1 ALSFNIARAYEKIK
15 DSSNALRW
23 YRDYL
28 RREPDAEDAEAVNE
42 LIEHYEQVLEQKGV
56 QQVTVLS
63 EPDGATV
70 RLDGRPVGVTPW
82 TGDLAPG
89 QHEVALS
96 LRGYVDTER
105 GFTLEADQA
114 QDMILRLVPAN
125 DAAPAPPPASA
136 PAPASSPRSSPP
148 PTDAGPS
155 EPESMR
161 LRTYV
166 LLGGGGR
173 PRATAGG
180 CELAPRSAAADGQR
194 AG

>member
-1 ALSFNIARAYEKIK
+1 LTRAFTMQFGLKATLLAAFLFVSHAHAAGPSEAELQQRRQDAAQRYEQGVQAYQEGRHKDAIDLFLEADALSPSSALSFNIARAYEKIK

-63 EPDGATV
+63 EPEGATV

-105 GFTLEADQA
+105 SF
-114 QDMILRLVPAN
+114 
-125 DAAPAPPPASA
+125 
-136 PAPASSPRSSPP
+136 
-148 PTDAGPS
+148 
-155 EPESMR
+155 
-161 LRTYV
+161 
-166 LLGGGGR
+166 
-173 PRATAGG
+173 
-180 CELAPRSAAADGQR
+180 
-194 AG
+194 